1 MKEKKRKK
9 GKREKMD
16 KILRNN
22 DKLMNDVA
30 FSYLLEYGRKNILD
44 DNFYNNEI
52 KEIEKGKHSFLMT
65 PEFKKEIL
73 EIARYMAKMKDK
85 DLKNYVFSIVK
96 EERKMLRDR

>member
-1 MKEKKRKK
+1 
-9 GKREKMD
+9 MD

-30 FSYLLEYGRKNILD
+30 FSYLLEYGRQNILD

-52 KEIEKGKHSFLMT
+52 KEIEKGKNSFLMT
-65 PEFKKEIL
+65 PEFKKDIL

-85 DLKNYVFSIVK
+85 ELKNYVYDKVK
-96 EERKMLRDR
+96 AERKMQKER